1 MTFLKKHNELL
12 FIKFP
17 FLFPLLYGIFLYI
30 FPEYELHI
38 LFFAILFLAEPHFG
52 ATWPFFLNRLNM
64 PYIGEKKF
72 LFVYMPFFVAILSRS
87 HDREVIKLSVYL
99 YSNYCNQGHAVNT
112 LKRQGF
118 I

>member
-1 MTFLKKHNELL
+1 MNFLKKHNELL

-38 LFFAILFLAEPHFG
+38 IFFAILFLAEPHFG
-52 ATWPFFLNRLNM
+52 ATWPFFLNRLNL

-72 LFVYMPFFVAILSRS
+72 LLVYMPFFVAILNGSRVS
-87 HDREVIKLSVYL
+87 IATIPSM
-99 YSNYCNQGHAVNT
+99 
-112 LKRQGF
+112 
-118 I
+118 II